1 MANGL
6 LQTVHR
12 VGREQAPVQTI
23 QSWASG
29 GTQVKT
35 GQKEIGAMTIG
46 TEVADLTDATIV
58 RNTMTGVQNIVVVG
72 GEMTGMTEADT
83 EETVGQGQGPPEGGP
98 DPGRG
103 IMGDGNGLKKG

>member
-1 MANGL
+1 MANGM

-12 VGREQAPVQTI
+12 VGREQAPAQTI

-35 GQKEIGAMTIG
+35 GPKEIGVRTIG
-46 TEVADLTDATIV
+46 TEVTDLTDATIV
-58 RNTMTGVQNIVVVG
+58 QNMMTGVQNIVVTG
-72 GEMTGMTEADT
+72 GGMTGMIEADI

-103 IMGDGNGLKKG
+103 IMGDGDGLKKG